1 VSRPDA
7 ALRNFLFKWVFST
20 VLGAVLLWLAFRG
33 EDWSD
38 FFVRLEKVDVSLLWT
53 YGLLFAISHVV
64 RIVRWGVLVRALGPI
79 HWRDIVSAGA
89 IGYLCITVFPLR
101 LGELVRPYLVRGKG
115 GVSGTG
121 ALATVVVE
129 RVIDGVLFVALFFVF
144 ISFLPP
150 NGNPKVD
157 AVKLSGYVAGA
168 VFLGALLVLIGG
180 YVRRQATV
188 ELIRS
193 IGNRIHAGTT
203 VRVVRVLDAFLD
215 GLKILP
221 DKRRILWFVVL
232 TILYWAIQGV
242 GMKIMGDAVNIRD
255 LSYPGGFAL
264 LAILVVGIMI
274 PGGPGMTGTFELAL
288 AAGFSLL
295 LLSPESQGNI
305 TLYTIMLHVV
315 QLVVQVIVG
324 LPYLILPHA
333 RLSGAVTVADDPDGP
348 DAPEGNPPPNR

>member
-1 VSRPDA
+1 M
-7 ALRNFLFKWVFST
+7 RNFFLKWVLSS
-20 VLGAVLLWLAFRG
+20 VLGVFLLWLAFRG
-33 EDWSD
+33 EDWGD
-38 FFVRLEKVDVSLLWT
+38 FFTRLQRVDTGLLWA
-53 YGLLFAISHVV
+53 YAFLFAVSHVV

-79 HWRDIVSAGA
+79 HWRDIISAGC

-168 VFLGALLVLIGG
+168 VFLGALLVLIAG
-180 YVRRQATV
+180 YMRRQWTV
-188 ELIRS
+188 DLIGR
-193 IGNRIHAGTT
+193 IGNRIHAGLTAK
-203 VRVVRVLDAFLD
+203 VVRMLDAFLD

-221 DKRRILWFVVL
+221 DKRRILWFIFL
-232 TILYWAIQGV
+232 TIIYWAIQGV
-242 GMKIMGDAVNIRD
+242 GMKIMGSAVNIDD

-305 TLYTIMLHVV
+305 TLYTIMLHVT
-315 QLVVQVIVG
+315 QLVVQVACGV
-324 LPYLILPHA
+324 PYLLMPHR
-333 RLSGAVTVADDPDGP
+333 RLTGAVGVDDDDGET
-348 DAPEGNPPPNR
+348 DSATGAPPG

>member
-1 VSRPDA
+1 MRS
-7 ALRNFLFKWVFST
+7 FLLKWVLST
-20 VLGAVLLWLAFRG
+20 VLGAFLLWLAFRG

-38 FFVRLEKVDVSLLWT
+38 FFLRLQRVDTGLLWAYT
-53 YGLLFAISHVV
+53 LLFAVSHFV

-79 HWRDIVSAGA
+79 RWKDIVSAGA

-129 RVIDGVLFVALFFVF
+129 RVIDGVLFVALFFLF

-150 NGNPKVD
+150 NGNPKVET
-157 AVKLSGYVAGA
+157 VKFSGYLAGA
-168 VFLGALLVLIGG
+168 VFMGALLVLIAG
-180 YVRRQATV
+180 YVRRQWTV
-188 ELIRS
+188 S
-193 IGNRIHAGTT
+193 IIDRIGSRIHAGLT
-203 VRVVRVLDAFLD
+203 RKVVRVLDSFLD

-221 DKRRILWFVVL
+221 DKRRIFWFVAL
-232 TILYWAIQGV
+232 TIVYWAIQGF
-242 GMKIMGDAVNIRD
+242 GMKVMAEAVNIHD
-255 LSYPGGFAL
+255 LSYAGGFAL

-305 TLYTIMLHVV
+305 TLFTIMLHVS
-315 QLVVQVIVG
+315 QLVAQVVVG

-333 RLSGAVTVADDPDGP
+333 RITNAVTSP
-348 DAPEGNPPPNR
+348 APEDRLDAG

>member
-1 VSRPDA
+1 M
-7 ALRNFLFKWVFST
+7 RNFLLKWVLSS
-20 VLGAVLLWLAFRG
+20 VLGVVLLWLAFRG

-38 FFVRLEKVDVSLLWT
+38 FFLRLQRVDTCLLWT
-53 YGLLFAISHVV
+53 YALLFAVSHVI

-79 HWRDIVSAGA
+79 HWRDIISAGC

-129 RVIDGVLFVALFFVF
+129 RVIDGVLFVALFFVA

-150 NGNPKVD
+150 SGNPKVD

-168 VFLGALLVLIGG
+168 VFLAALLVLIAG
-180 YVRRQATV
+180 YVRRQWTV
-188 ELIRS
+188 DLIDRV
-193 IGNRIHAGTT
+193 GRKIHVGLTERA
-203 VRVVRVLDAFLD
+203 VRMLDAFLD

-221 DKRRILWFVVL
+221 DKRRILWFIVL

-242 GMKIMGDAVNIRD
+242 GMKLMGNAVNIDD

-288 AAGFSLL
+288 AAGFALL
-295 LLSPESQGNI
+295 QLSPESQGNI
-305 TLYTIMLHVV
+305 TLYTIMLHVT
-315 QLVVQVIVG
+315 QLVVQVACGV
-324 LPYLILPHA
+324 PYLLLPHA
-333 RLSGAVTVADDPDGP
+333 RIVEAVAPPD
-348 DAPEGNPPPNR
+348 